1 MSVESPRV
9 ECKRPGTSNSNR
21 IELVQSFEILEWCE
35 IICWGIALNIR
46 EKLIEYI
53 FSEQVNYTWMIIFQT
68 PRDQFF
74 IEKSQPAVFYSLRY
88 ETTFLEKKQR
98 KENESLW
105 NANIEKVRKLPLKTE
120 IDAKESTF
128 HLSGW
133 KFFPRPSP
141 CSILICEQKKQ
152 WIRHRIDKL
161 VLHSGIRKYCLLRR
175 CFQPT
180 SVIKWGIARGFHMK
194 DKSILNL
201 LTCSGY
207 FPRHHPTIFT
217 WRSSPPHH
225 ERAV

>member
-1 MSVESPRV
+1 MQTPWSIQFESDWAGSKLR
-9 ECKRPGTSNSNR
+9 NSGMMRNYLLRNR
-21 IELVQSFEILEWCE
+21 IKYSRKIDRVHFQWTGELYLNGHILDAPRSIFHRKVPTRRLSF
-35 IICWGIALNIR
+35 
-46 EKLIEYI
+46 
-53 FSEQVNYTWMIIFQT
+53 S
-68 PRDQFF
+68 
-74 IEKSQPAVFYSLRY
+74 
-88 ETTFLEKKQR
+88 
-98 KENESLW
+98 SLW
-105 NANIEKVRKLPLKTE
+105 DNLSGKETKKRKWVTLKCKHWEGTELPLKTE

-152 WIRHRIDKL
+152 WIRHRIDNL

-201 LTCSGY
+201 LTLSRY
-207 FPRHHPTIFT
+207 SPRHHRTIFT

-225 ERAV
+225 ERAVWT

>member
-1 MSVESPRV
+1 MNRWIIPEWSYFRRPEINFSSKSPNPPSFILFAMRQPSGKETKKRKWV
-9 ECKRPGTSNSNR
+9 TLKCKHWEGT
-21 IELVQSFEILEWCE
+21 E
-35 IICWGIALNIR
+35 
-46 EKLIEYI
+46 
-53 FSEQVNYTWMIIFQT
+53 
-68 PRDQFF
+68 
-74 IEKSQPAVFYSLRY
+74 
-88 ETTFLEKKQR
+88 
-98 KENESLW
+98 
-105 NANIEKVRKLPLKTE
+105 LPLKTE

-133 KFFPRPSP
+133 NFFPRPSP
-141 CSILICEQKKQ
+141 CSIIICEQKKQ

-201 LTCSGY
+201 LTLSRY
-207 FPRHHPTIFT
+207 SPRHHPTIFT